1 MKHALRKYLS
11 PCGSALFMVV
21 STMAALTVLVTAMYM
36 SVLSS
41 RQVQYATFDQ
51 EQAYVT
57 SASVGDMVYS
67 YVAENMAKSPAFIT
81 SMQGLKQGESLSTK
95 GNGFAA
101 FGGTNEDDERLG
113 AVDASITYIYD
124 IGQQSV
130 YDLAIT
136 V

>member
-57 SASVGDMVYS
+57 STSVADIFTAYISDSKNASKARCQLCSASFSVLFS
-67 YVAENMAKSPAFIT
+67 C
-81 SMQGLKQGESLSTK
+81 ST
-95 GNGFAA
+95 
-101 FGGTNEDDERLG
+101 
-113 AVDASITYIYD
+113 
-124 IGQQSV
+124 
-130 YDLAIT
+130 
-136 V
+136 

>member
-41 RQVQYATFDQ
+41 RQVQYATFDR

-57 SASVGDMVYS
+57 STSLAFVFLECLLSVESNSPFLSVTITWVSPVASFVTL
-67 YVAENMAKSPAFIT
+67 N
-81 SMQGLKQGESLSTK
+81 
-95 GNGFAA
+95 AA
-101 FGGTNEDDERLG
+101 LILFPSSDFFLTD
-113 AVDASITYIYD
+113 
-124 IGQQSV
+124 
-130 YDLAIT
+130 
-136 V
+136 

>member
-57 SASVGDMVYS
+57 STSVADIFTAYISDSKNASTTIMKKISTMKAVRPS
-67 YVAENMAKSPAFIT
+67 PQTATTLPLLAEQRKILLLAHT
-81 SMQGLKQGESLSTK
+81 
-95 GNGFAA
+95 
-101 FGGTNEDDERLG
+101 RLI
-113 AVDASITYIYD
+113 S
-124 IGQQSV
+124 SV
-130 YDLAIT
+130 
-136 V
+136 

>member
-57 SASVGDMVYS
+57 STSVADIFTAYISDSKNASTTIMKKISTMKAGQT
-67 YVAENMAKSPAFIT
+67 IT
-81 SMQGLKQGESLSTK
+81 TN
-95 GNGFAA
+95 GNDFA
-101 FGGTNEDDERLG
+101 G
-113 AVDASITYIYD
+113 
-124 IGQQSV
+124 
-130 YDLAIT
+130 
-136 V
+136 